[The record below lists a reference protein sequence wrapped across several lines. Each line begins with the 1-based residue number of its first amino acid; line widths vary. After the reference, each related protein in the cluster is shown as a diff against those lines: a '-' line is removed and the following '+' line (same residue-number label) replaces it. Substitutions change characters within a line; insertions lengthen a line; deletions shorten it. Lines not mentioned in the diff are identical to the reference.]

1 MLTIALVGAD
11 GAGKSTVVAQLPAAL
26 GRPVRTMYMGVNPAA
41 ATHPLPTTSLVRWA
55 RRVAGRE
62 RHSGGPPP
70 VRSTAP
76 DAATATTTTA
86 ITNPPP
92 RSRPT
97 LAAAVGDAR
106 GLLRT
111 TNRIAEE
118 SYQRA
123 VCRWHLDHGRLVLF
137 DRYYRA
143 DYHAHDLAGG
153 DGLSLAKRLHGAYL
167 RRWCPDPDLVIVL
180 DAPADVLHARKR
192 EGTVEELASRRAE
205 YLTYARTAPRAVIV
219 DASRSL
225 EQVMATVVAAITRA
239 IDDLDPGPAHDGEL
253 AEVTP

>member
-1 MLTIALVGAD
+1 MLTIAFVGAD

-26 GRPVRTMYMGVNPAA
+26 GLPVRTMYMGVNPAA
-41 ATHPLPTTSLVRWA
+41 ATHPLPTTSVVRRL
-55 RRVAGRE
+55 RRAAGRE

-70 VRSTAP
+70 VR
-76 DAATATTTTA
+76 TTPSPTLPTPTTSTTA
-86 ITNPPP
+86 AA
-92 RSRPT
+92 
-97 LAAAVGDAR
+97 LADLR
-106 GLLRT
+106 GLVRT

-123 VCRWHLDHGRLVLF
+123 VCRWHVGHGRLVLF

-180 DAPADVLHARKR
+180 DAPADVLHARKQ
-192 EGTVEELASRRAE
+192 EGTLEELASRRAE
-205 YLTYARTAPRAVIV
+205 YLSYARTAPRSVIV

-225 EQVMATVVAAITRA
+225 DHVMTTVVRA
-239 IDDLDPGPAHDGEL
+239 INRVLDDLEGRAAPGGTM
-253 AEVTP
+253 AEVAR